1 MLKKLLFNWFIVS
14 VLITCVSATYPAD
27 AKVVTPEKVSFEYNG
42 KVIDVEMNDLIIMN
56 DGSLTLA
63 DPQKYANELGDALYS
78 PANNTQIREVNPYT
92 GETVYNGNGS
102 GKMLTQREYEEEQ
115 QAKRWLNVV
124 EDLEKRDIDR
134 EALALVK
141 EFHGAKNGVPPTLGQ
156 TGNIVFAY
164 QTYIPKVVCRPMYV
178 TDIILEPGEIVN
190 GVHPGDATR
199 WVFVPGEV
207 GEGKSRQISVLVKP
221 LMPDISTNLV
231 IMTNKR
237 RYNLN
242 LMSSAKEYMPSVSF
256 TYPAEALKDW
266 DNFIQNR
273 RDERKLDETKEEGY
287 VINPEDLHLN
297 YKIEG
302 KNSIRWK
309 PVAAYD
315 DGVKTYLR
323 FSQKSAIRSVE
334 APVFVVFE
342 KKKQIVVNYRFIEN
356 DMMVIDKVFEVG
368 ALIVGSGA
376 IQDRVVIRRLSQR
389 TGAK

>member
-14 VLITCVSATYPAD
+14 VLITCVSAAYPAD

-42 KVIDVEMNDLIIMN
+42 KVIDVEMSDLIIMN

-92 GETVYNGNGS
+92 GETVYSGSGS
-102 GKMLTQREYEEEQ
+102 GKMLTPREYEEEQ

-156 TGNIVFAY
+156 TGDIVFAY

-376 IQDRVVIRRLSQR
+376 LQDRVVIRRLSQR